1 MTPRRQTSAGEGDA
15 PPPLRRPLALAL
27 VAAILLAAG
36 LALVLAV
43 RAGRKT
49 PPSAAAAT
57 YVGSERCASCHPD
70 ETARWRPSNHAR
82 AMQVATEQTV
92 LGDFNG
98 ATLEHRGKTWRFFR
112 KGDKF
117 VVSAE
122 GPDGAMHDYEVAY
135 TFGVAPLQQYLV
147 PFPGGRLQAL
157 SAGWDVKE
165 KRWFH
170 VNPRGPAAPGDWLH
184 WSRAGQNWNGMCA
197 DCHSTN
203 VRKNYDP
210 DSDSY
215 RTTWSEVSVGC
226 ESCHGPSSQ
235 HVAWAERPA
244 GKRPRVENAALVTRT
259 SRLTGQEQADRCAV
273 CHARRAQFMDQG
285 RPGAELLDRYLP
297 TLLASGLFHP
307 DGQILDEDF
316 EWQAFSQSKMYAFG
330 VRCTDCH
337 DAHSG
342 KRLAEGNALCT
353 RCHQAQAYDAPSHH
367 FHRAEWQGKPNAA
380 VLCVSCHM
388 PGQNYMVVHFRRD
401 HSLRIPR
408 PDLTASIGVP
418 NACSGCHSDKPL
430 SWVQAR
436 YDVWYGKTRK
446 PSDGPAIASGRQ
458 GAPAAETALVTLA
471 ADPLR
476 PTLSRATAI
485 DLLGGYTDAPA
496 GKAMEAAL
504 SSPEPLI
511 RVTAARQLPGDAA
524 TLVRLLGPLL
534 GDPVRAVRLQA
545 AARLAGEPARR
556 LADPAKKAYET
567 ALAEQIQSQR
577 YMSDLPSG
585 PYNLGNLYASLGRP
599 ADAEREYR
607 RALKLDDQ
615 LFMARA
621 NLATL
626 LAGQG
631 KLEEAETLLREAQ
644 RQAPQQPA
652 IALNLGLL
660 LAERGNP
667 VEAEQMLHAAL
678 AADPTLAPA
687 AFNLAVLVG
696 ERSPAEA
703 MELAR
708 RAVSLRPEDPRYAWT
723 FAYYQSRAGDLAGAA
738 ATLERLLAAHPGMDN
753 ARALQAEVRERQ
765 RRGSRGR

>member
-1 MTPRRQTSAGEGDA
+1 MRSDNPVGQGDA
-15 PPPLRRPLALAL
+15 PPPLRRPVALLVVAGVLLVATLALM
-27 VAAILLAAG
+27 
-36 LALVLAV
+36 LAV
-43 RAGRKT
+43 RAGRSR
-49 PPSAAAAT
+49 PVVAT
-57 YVGSERCASCHPD
+57 YVGSERCEGCHPS
-70 ETARWRPSNHAR
+70 ETAAWRPSNHAR
-82 AMQVATEQTV
+82 AMQVANEKTV

-98 ATLEHRGKTWRFFR
+98 ASLEHRGKTWRFFR
-112 KGDKF
+112 KADRF

-157 SAGWDVKE
+157 SAGWDVQQ

-170 VNPRGPAAPGDWLH
+170 VDPHGPAAPTDWLH
-184 WSRAGQNWNGMCA
+184 WSRAAQNWNGMCA

-203 VRKNYDP
+203 LQKGYDP

-226 ESCHGPSSQ
+226 EACHGPSSL
-235 HVAWAERPA
+235 HVAWAEKPE
-244 GKRPRVENAALVTRT
+244 GKRPNVENAALVTRT
-259 SRLTGQEQADRCAV
+259 SRLTGQELADRCAT
-273 CHARRAQFMDQG
+273 CHARRAQFADQG
-285 RPGAELLDRYLP
+285 VAGGELLDRYLP
-297 TLLASGLFHP
+297 VLLSTGLFHP
-307 DGQILDEDF
+307 DGQVLDEDF

-353 RCHQAQAYDAPSHH
+353 RCHQADAYDAPSHH
-367 FHRAEWQGKPNAA
+367 FHKAEWEGKPSAA

-401 HSLRIPR
+401 HSIRVPR
-408 PDLTASIGVP
+408 PDLTASLGVP
-418 NACSGCHSDKPL
+418 NACSGCHADKPL

-446 PSDGPAIASGRQ
+446 PSAGTTIAAGRQ
-458 GAPAAETALVTLA
+458 GAPGAEPALVKLA
-471 ADPLR
+471 ADVLR
-476 PTLSRATAI
+476 PTVTRATAL
-485 DLLGGYTDAPA
+485 DLLGSYA
-496 GKAMEAAL
+496 GPTAAEAIAAAL
-504 SSPEPLI
+504 ADPEPLI
-511 RVTAARQLPGDAA
+511 RATAVRQVPGDAP
-524 TLVRLLGPLL
+524 TLVRLLTPLL
-534 GDPVRAVRLQA
+534 GDPIRAVRSQA
-545 AARLAGEPARR
+545 AARLAGAPARLLAEPAR
-556 LADPAKKAYET
+556 KAYDT
-567 ALAEQIQSQR
+567 ALAEQIQGQR

-585 PYNLGNLYASLGRP
+585 PFNLGNLYAALGRP
-599 ADAEREYR
+599 VDAEREYR

-615 LFMARA
+615 LFMALT

-626 LAGQG
+626 LAGRGQ
-631 KLEEAETLLREAQ
+631 LEEAEQLLR
-644 RQAPQQPA
+644 QAHQQQPRQPG

-660 LAERGNP
+660 LAERGNM
-667 VEAEQMLHAAL
+667 VEAEQMLRAAL
-678 AADPTLAPA
+678 AADPQLAPA

-696 ERSPAEA
+696 QRSPAEA
-703 MELAR
+703 MALTR
-708 RAVSLRPEDPRYAWT
+708 RATELRPEDPRYAWT

-738 ATLERLLAAHPGMDN
+738 ATLERLVAAHPEDQN

-765 RRGSRGR
+765 RRGGRGR